1 MLLLLSYRRTQNL
14 LRVLAMRAP
23 GLLARVSGSM
33 KFRYNFKE
41 VEAEQNPGRVDDEGL
56 TQSSQVG
63 NLPAAA

>member
-1 MLLLLSYRRTQNL
+1 
-14 LRVLAMRAP
+14 
-23 GLLARVSGSM
+23 M